1 MILPAVTHAGGR
13 PQALTEP
20 MPATAQQLPAQARA
34 ETALIGAFRDSGLEA
49 EQLELMF
56 GDGHVASA
64 RMRSVSRDRSGA
76 VQSWIG
82 EFAGF
87 PGSVLTLTRTRGV
100 VAGFANYNQ
109 RTYELLPSADGRH
122 VMFEVA
128 TERLPQGDEFHSNHG
143 EYRELVGTGG
153 QLWLDSEASAG
164 TAEVAGTATTT
175 ATGVAVHD
183 VLIYYTAASSN
194 KWGQATLESM
204 ARSAVQA
211 ANLAYQNSLAKVA
224 LNVVGFKPSPVREA
238 STMLGTVNALKSN
251 ATVRAERDS
260 LAADMVLVLAENTDL
275 CGAASLYYSWSGST
289 TNWDAYAGVNGN
301 CLSTQALAH
310 EIGHLQQ
317 LDHNKENS
325 TGLAAYAYS
334 YGYRLCTSGGFRDI
348 MSYPCSMSVA
358 RANYFSNPNLTFNG
372 YPLGNSYANSV
383 RSLNETAAI
392 AAAYRVG
399 KTSTVATVPLS
410 PTSLAATS
418 VRYDRVA
425 ISWKDNST
433 NESGFKIQRST
444 DGVTYSQVASLGA
457 GATSFADVSVSSLKT
472 YYYRVA
478 AYNSSGSSGYSNV
491 LSVKTPGSVPVAPAS
506 VVATNGGNGTATV
519 TWADKSNNETKFQV
533 YRAKWDVASGT
544 WLARTYVGYVGA
556 NVTRFV
562 NSSGTGKF
570 RFYVRAVNAYGSSSY
585 AVSPDVTVTGS

>member
-1 MILPAVTHAGGR
+1 MTNAAGS
-13 PQALTEP
+13 PQAFSDP
-20 MPATAQQLPAQARA
+20 MPAMAHQLPAQARA
-34 ETALIGAFRDSGLEA
+34 GSAVIGAFRESALEM

-56 GDGHVASA
+56 GDGHVATA
-64 RMRSVSRDRSGA
+64 KMRSVARDRSGA
-76 VQSWIG
+76 IQSWTG
-82 EFAGF
+82 EFPES

-122 VMFEVA
+122 VWFEVA
-128 TERLPQGDEFHSNHG
+128 NERLPQGDEFHSNHG
-143 EYRELVGTGG
+143 EYTELVGTGA
-153 QLWLDSEASAG
+153 QPWPDSEASAG
-164 TAEVAGTATTT
+164 TVDVANTTTTT
-175 ATGVAVHD
+175 ATTGVAVHD
-183 VLIYYTAASSN
+183 VLIYYTAASST

-204 ARSAVQA
+204 ARSAVQS
-211 ANLAYQNSLAKVA
+211 ANLAYQNSLAKVS
-224 LNVVGFKPSPVREA
+224 LNIVGFRPSPVREA

-317 LDHNKENS
+317 LDHNKENT

-334 YGYRLCTSGGFRDI
+334 YGYRVCTSGGFRDI
-348 MSYPCSMSVA
+348 MSYPCSMTVA

-399 KTSTVATVPLS
+399 KTSIGATVPAS
-410 PTSLAATS
+410 PTSLVATS
-418 VRYDRVA
+418 VKSNSVSL
-425 ISWKDNST
+425 SWKDNST

-444 DGVTYSQVASLGA
+444 DGVSYTQVGTVGA
-457 GATSFADVSVSSLKT
+457 GARNFADGSVSSLKT
-472 YYYRVA
+472 YYYRVV
-478 AYNSSGSSGYSNV
+478 AYNSAGSSGYSNV
-491 LSVKTPGSVPVAPAS
+491 LSVKTPGGVPVAPAS
-506 VVATNGGNGTATV
+506 AAATNGGNGTATV
-519 TWADKSNNETKFQV
+519 TWSDKSNNETKFEI
-533 YRAKWDVASGT
+533 YRAKYDGASGT
-544 WLARTYVGYVGA
+544 WLTRAYVGYVGVNA
-556 NVTRFV
+556 TRFV
-562 NSSGTGKF
+562 NASGKGIF
-570 RFYVRAVNAYGSSSY
+570 RYYVRAVNSYGASLFASS
-585 AVSPDVTVTGS
+585 PTVTVTGG